1 MKPTSA
7 TPTQQQQAD
16 ASRYAHLLDWGT
28 RVGLVTLVLSFA
40 AYLFG
45 ILQPHVP
52 LDQLPTLWNLPVST
66 YLQRTNTPTGWGWLA
81 LANKGDLVNHIGIS
95 LLMGCSVPALLQT
108 EAGVPVHLATAHA
121 GDAALFELQLVCEKA
136 VITMEDGGLQWRLRR
151 VVTAR
156 TSPVTACWTPV
167 NGKKANI

>member
-40 AYLFG
+40 AYLLG
-45 ILQPHVP
+45 LLQPHVP

-81 LANKGDLVNHIGIS
+81 LANKGDMVNHIGIS
-95 LLMGCSVPALLQT
+95 LLMGCSVPALLGLIPLYLKRRDY
-108 EAGVPVHLATAHA
+108 AYVGICALIVLVLVLAASGILT
-121 GDAALFELQLVCEKA
+121 
-136 VITMEDGGLQWRLRR
+136 GGH
-151 VVTAR
+151 
-156 TSPVTACWTPV
+156 
-167 NGKKANI
+167 

>member
-95 LLMGCSVPALLQT
+95 LLMGCSVPALLGLIPPYLKRRDYAY
-108 EAGVPVHLATAHA
+108 AGICSLIVMVLVLAASGILT
-121 GDAALFELQLVCEKA
+121 
-136 VITMEDGGLQWRLRR
+136 GGH
-151 VVTAR
+151 
-156 TSPVTACWTPV
+156 
-167 NGKKANI
+167 